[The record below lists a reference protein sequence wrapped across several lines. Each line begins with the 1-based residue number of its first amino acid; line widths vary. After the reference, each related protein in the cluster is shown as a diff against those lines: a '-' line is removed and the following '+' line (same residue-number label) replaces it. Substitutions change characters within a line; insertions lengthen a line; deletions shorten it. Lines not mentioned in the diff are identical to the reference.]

1 MTPTPRSSAAVRGD
15 AIRLSQPPCV
25 DPERTHRPAVATVPA
40 FDHGVVSRFNAWFFH
55 VFDRYINHIA
65 RRHKEAAFDGLDADV
80 VVEIG
85 AGVGANLAYVRSG
98 TRLIAVEPSLQMH
111 DRLRER
117 AADAG
122 VELEL
127 LAQGAE
133 SLPLEDAAYE
143 EVICSLV
150 LCTATDPDQVLAE
163 VRRILRPGGRFRFV
177 EHVAAPRWSPRRWL
191 QRTFRR
197 PWAWLFEGC
206 TLDRDTAT
214 RLRAAGFSDVR
225 LERERFH
232 RSAFVP
238 VNTTIW
244 GVAVR

>member
-1 MTPTPRSSAAVRGD
+1 MND
-15 AIRLSQPPCV
+15 ANHPHTDSHAEAGHHHLAGR
-25 DPERTHRPAVATVPA
+25 DHGPALGVAETTSA
-40 FDHGVVSRFNAWFFH
+40 FDHGAVSRFNAWFFD

-65 RRHKEAAFDGLDADV
+65 RRHKRAAFTGIDAEV

-85 AGVGANLAYVRSG
+85 AGVGANLDYLPAGS
-98 TRLIAVEPSLQMH
+98 RLIAVEPSLQMH

-117 AADAG
+117 AAEAG
-122 VELEL
+122 IVLEL

-133 SLPLEDAAYE
+133 SLPLEDAGYD

-150 LCTATDPDQVLAE
+150 LCTVGDTDQVIAE

-191 QRTFRR
+191 QRAIRR

-206 TLDRDTAT
+206 TLDRDTAA
-214 RLRAAGFSDVR
+214 RLRAAGFSDVQI
-225 LERERFH
+225 ERERFH
-232 RSAFVP
+232 RSFFVP

-244 GVAVR
+244 GVATR